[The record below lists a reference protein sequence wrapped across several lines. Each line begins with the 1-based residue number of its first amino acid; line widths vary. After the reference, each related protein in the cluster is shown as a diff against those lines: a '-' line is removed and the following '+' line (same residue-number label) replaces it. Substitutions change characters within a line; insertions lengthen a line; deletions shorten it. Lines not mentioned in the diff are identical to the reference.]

1 MKTKTIALAGVLAAT
16 LASAGSAQTSVDQRR
31 AAEADGTVEIENPAG
46 TIHVVGWDRN
56 EVAVTGT
63 LGHQAEGLE
72 FRGGAHRTSIGVET
86 QGNPHGVRS
95 QAAEF

>member
-1 MKTKTIALAGVLAAT
+1 MSQEMEKASIAMKTKTMILAGVLAAT

-56 EVAVTGT
+56 EVAVMRCSSSVPPAVT
-63 LGHQAEGLE
+63 
-72 FRGGAHRTSIGVET
+72 
-86 QGNPHGVRS
+86 
-95 QAAEF
+95 